1 MSIKASIRNF
11 NDIKAV
17 FNNANSNSS
26 NMDTANIS
34 MKLNHISKMLEDSV
48 MKFTERYL
56 IVSTELEEMK
66 REFISNSSLINEY
79 LILTKKEIR
88 FDNFNQYLPG
98 KSNLNIAQ
106 CPNYEQKCL
115 MRSSVKNIT
124 RQPPSKAKSNSIT
137 TSAKK
142 IPFTN
147 SSNSLLNQ
155 AKNSISP
162 ETTTTTAKLKQSQSK
177 SNINNINSVD
187 NSNSNNNNNN
197 TKKTPLKTR
206 CQSQV
211 IAKNNSNTSSLHKT
225 TLTHRIMHN
234 SNLIV
239 SSNLHKQDFVKPT
252 LSLND
257 NEKQQYHN
265 NVISLIKAPKT
276 KALYTLINKTK
287 LLTHQEQITT
297 IYLNKEQLSLN
308 LPSNVLNEKL
318 NQLNNTLTKLELNEK
333 ALNANEKSIIDKLM
347 LYPSSHAEKGLNVL
361 TKERESELIKNDTQ
375 VEIELVKMLFI
386 CLNRKNEVDGFNTN
400 ANAYDYLFRCY
411 GVNSIKSL
419 IRDVIY
425 KNVYCDLKCENL
437 DEVVDVIEGNKDLM
451 ADILT
456 NGTNKSFSYVTNSL
470 QDVYE
475 FLIEA
480 KDYLNNK
487 NNTSNI
493 KHEIKRINQIK
504 YTSRLIEDIKNLV

>member
-17 FNNANSNSS
+17 FSNANSNSS
-26 NMDTANIS
+26 GMDTANIS

-88 FDNFNQYLPG
+88 FDNFNQHLPG
-98 KSNLNIAQ
+98 KSNLNVAL

-124 RQPPSKAKSNSIT
+124 RQPPSKAKSNST
-137 TSAKK
+137 ATSAKK
-142 IPFTN
+142 IPSTN
-147 SSNSLLNQ
+147 SSTSL

-162 ETTTTTAKLKQSQSK
+162 ETSKLKQSLSK
-177 SNINNINSVD
+177 SNLSLTNNDTNA
-187 NSNSNNNNNN
+187 
-197 TKKTPLKTR
+197 KKTPLKTR
-206 CQSQV
+206 CQNQV
-211 IAKNNSNTSSLHKT
+211 INNANSTSSAHMNNAHSIKT

-234 SNLIV
+234 SNLIM

-252 LSLND
+252 VSMSND
-257 NEKQQYHN
+257 DKEQYHN
-265 NVISLIKAPKT
+265 NVIALIKNPKAQ
-276 KALYTLINKTK
+276 ALYTLINKSR
-287 LLTHQEQITT
+287 LLTHHEQITT

-308 LPSNVLNEKL
+308 LPSNVLNEQL
-318 NQLNNTLTKLELNEK
+318 SRLNNTLTKLELNEK
-333 ALNANEKSIIDKLM
+333 ALSSYEKGVFDKLM

-361 TKERESELIKNDTQ
+361 TKERESELIRNGTQ
-375 VEIELVKMLFI
+375 VEVELVKMLFI
-386 CLNRKNEVDGFNTN
+386 CLNRKNECDGFDTN
-400 ANAYDYLFRCY
+400 ASAYDFLFRSY
-411 GVNSIKSL
+411 GVGSIKSL

-425 KNVYCDLKCENL
+425 KNVYCQLKCENF
-437 DEVVDVIEGNKDLM
+437 DEIIDVIESNKDLM

-456 NGTNKSFSYVTNSL
+456 NGTNKSFSYVANCL
-470 QDVYE
+470 QDMCE
-475 FLIEA
+475 FLNEA

-493 KHEIKRINQIK
+493 KHEVKRINQIK
-504 YTSRLIEDIKNLV
+504 YNTRLIEDIKNLV

>member
-1 MSIKASIRNF
+1 
-11 NDIKAV
+11 
-17 FNNANSNSS
+17 
-26 NMDTANIS
+26 
-34 MKLNHISKMLEDSV
+34 

-98 KSNLNIAQ
+98 KTNLNIAQ

-155 AKNSISP
+155 AKSSISP
-162 ETTTTTAKLKQSQSK
+162 ETTTTSKLKQSQSK
-177 SNINNINSVD
+177 SNININNNISSVD
-187 NSNSNNNNNN
+187 YSSNNV
-197 TKKTPLKTR
+197 KKTPLKTR

-211 IAKNNSNTSSLHKT
+211 IAKNNSNTSSLHKS

-265 NVISLIKAPKT
+265 NVISLIKDPKT

-333 ALNANEKSIIDKLM
+333 TLNANEKSVIDKLM

-375 VEIELVKMLFI
+375 VEIELVKMMFV
-386 CLNRKNEVDGFNTN
+386 CLNKKNEVDGFDTN

-425 KNVYCDLKCENL
+425 KNVYCDLKCENF
-437 DEVVDVIEGNKDLM
+437 DEVVDVIECNKDLM
-451 ADILT
+451 TDILT

-475 FLIEA
+475 FLTEA

-504 YTSRLIEDIKNLV
+504 YTTRLIEDIKNLV

>member
-1 MSIKASIRNF
+1 
-11 NDIKAV
+11 
-17 FNNANSNSS
+17 
-26 NMDTANIS
+26 
-34 MKLNHISKMLEDSV
+34 
-48 MKFTERYL
+48 
-56 IVSTELEEMK
+56 
-66 REFISNSSLINEY
+66 
-79 LILTKKEIR
+79 
-88 FDNFNQYLPG
+88 
-98 KSNLNIAQ
+98 
-106 CPNYEQKCL
+106 
-115 MRSSVKNIT
+115 
-124 RQPPSKAKSNSIT
+124 
-137 TSAKK
+137 
-142 IPFTN
+142 
-147 SSNSLLNQ
+147 
-155 AKNSISP
+155 
-162 ETTTTTAKLKQSQSK
+162 
-177 SNINNINSVD
+177 
-187 NSNSNNNNNN
+187 
-197 TKKTPLKTR
+197 
-206 CQSQV
+206 
-211 IAKNNSNTSSLHKT
+211 
-225 TLTHRIMHN
+225 
-234 SNLIV
+234 
-239 SSNLHKQDFVKPT
+239 
-252 LSLND
+252 LND

-265 NVISLIKAPKT
+265 NVISLIKTPKT
-276 KALYTLINKTK
+276 KALYILINKTK

-308 LPSNVLNEKL
+308 LPSNILNEKL

-425 KNVYCDLKCENL
+425 KNVYCDLKCENF
-437 DEVVDVIEGNKDLM
+437 DEVVDVIESNKDLM

-475 FLIEA
+475 FLTEA
-480 KDYLNNK
+480 KEYLNNK

>member
-98 KSNLNIAQ
+98 KTNLNIAQ

-155 AKNSISP
+155 AKSSISP
-162 ETTTTTAKLKQSQSK
+162 ETTTTSKLKQSQSK
-177 SNINNINSVD
+177 SNININNNISSVD
-187 NSNSNNNNNN
+187 YSSNNV
-197 TKKTPLKTR
+197 KKTPLKTR

-211 IAKNNSNTSSLHKT
+211 IAKNNSNTSSLHKS

-265 NVISLIKAPKT
+265 NVISLIKDPKT

-333 ALNANEKSIIDKLM
+333 TLNANEKSVIDKLM

-375 VEIELVKMLFI
+375 VEIELVKMMFV
-386 CLNRKNEVDGFNTN
+386 CLNKKNEVDGFDTN

-425 KNVYCDLKCENL
+425 KNVYCDLKCENF
-437 DEVVDVIEGNKDLM
+437 DEVVDVIECNKDLM
-451 ADILT
+451 TDILT

-475 FLIEA
+475 FLTEA

-504 YTSRLIEDIKNLV
+504 YTTRLIEDIKNLV

>member
-11 NDIKAV
+11 NDIKNV

-26 NMDTANIS
+26 NMDTANLS

-115 MRSSVKNIT
+115 MRSSVKNLT
-124 RQPPSKAKSNSIT
+124 RQPPSKTKSNSIT

-142 IPFTN
+142 IPSTN

-155 AKNSISP
+155 AKSSISP
-162 ETTTTTAKLKQSQSK
+162 ETTKLKSTQSK
-177 SNINNINSVD
+177 SNINNND
-187 NSNSNNNNNN
+187 SNV
-197 TKKTPLKTR
+197 KKTPLKTR

-211 IAKNNSNTSSLHKT
+211 IAKNNSNTSSVHMNNTNSIKT

-234 SNLIV
+234 SNLIM

-252 LSLND
+252 LSLSNT
-257 NEKQQYHN
+257 EKEEYHN
-265 NVISLIKAPKT
+265 NVISLIKNPKT
-276 KALYTLINKTK
+276 QALYTLINKTK

-333 ALNANEKSIIDKLM
+333 ALNAYEKSVIDKLM

-361 TKERESELIKNDTQ
+361 TKERESELIRNDTQ
-375 VEIELVKMLFI
+375 VEIELVKMLFV
-386 CLNRKNEVDGFNTN
+386 CLNRKNEVDGFDTN
-400 ANAYDYLFRCY
+400 ANAYDHLFRCY

-425 KNVYCDLKCENL
+425 KNVYCDLKCENF
-437 DEVVDVIEGNKDLM
+437 DEVVEVIEGNKDLM

-475 FLIEA
+475 FLTEA
-480 KDYLNNK
+480 KEYLNNK

-504 YTSRLIEDIKNLV
+504 YNTRLIDDIKNLV